1 VHIRPGTTDPLV
13 YYDVL
18 VNDLYGRY
26 LPAGAISRV
35 LDLGANIGL
44 ASAFFLSRFPGCR
57 VVAVEPDPQNAAVCR
72 RNLEPFGERA
82 VLIQGAVWANDARLS
97 LLSQHAGTWAS
108 AVDVDPEGQIEG
120 HTIGAL
126 LALLGGTADI
136 VKIDIEG
143 AERAILEAPDT
154 TWMDDVRCIA
164 MEPEHADSLEAFTRA
179 AAGRMRIVHR
189 YGDVI
194 FAARAN
200 LTDRS

>member
-1 VHIRPGTTDPLV
+1 MSVRDRIFVAYARRQGCAERWLRIHLRLRCREANLAWRLYVDAHGRWWTGASSPTGDALVLPIPGSKDGKVHIRPGTTDPLV

-97 LLSQHAGTWAS
+97 LLS
-108 AVDVDPEGQIEG
+108 P
-120 HTIGAL
+120 
-126 LALLGGTADI
+126 
-136 VKIDIEG
+136 
-143 AERAILEAPDT
+143 
-154 TWMDDVRCIA
+154 
-164 MEPEHADSLEAFTRA
+164 
-179 AAGRMRIVHR
+179 
-189 YGDVI
+189 
-194 FAARAN
+194 
-200 LTDRS
+200 